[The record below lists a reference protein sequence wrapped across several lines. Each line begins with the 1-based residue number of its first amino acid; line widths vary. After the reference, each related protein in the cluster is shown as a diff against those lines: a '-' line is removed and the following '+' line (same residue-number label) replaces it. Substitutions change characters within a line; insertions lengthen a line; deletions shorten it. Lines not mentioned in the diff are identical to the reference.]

1 MDSKHHSP
9 SLLLLLVF
17 LLIPLTLSEGE
28 TKVWINQVDGYSKL
42 VPCAQDPLSTIV
54 RGMASGCGDDNS
66 YTSYTC
72 FCTGSSSKMATIISK
87 AVSTTCRNSSAP
99 QQISSALD
107 VFDQYC
113 AIGVAA
119 GTTIAP
125 LHSASATATPAASSA
140 LATQTA
146 GAADA
151 SSSSSTSRTT
161 AIAAGVAVPVATI
174 ALAVGAFFLYRARR
188 QKAEHAEGGE
198 KTVCEADAAAVDG
211 GAVGELPPDQRFE
224 APSGEPAL
232 RHELDSDPKG
242 SGVVEKDGEPV
253 VLCGLFVPA

>member
-17 LLIPLTLSEGE
+17 LLIPRTLSEGE
-28 TKVWINQVDGYSKL
+28 TKIWINQVDGYSKL

-125 LHSASATATPAASSA
+125 LHCEFPRAARERKRERNRVLIGISSQRDGNSSRKLSARN
-140 LATQTA
+140 
-146 GAADA
+146 AD
-151 SSSSSTSRTT
+151 R
-161 AIAAGVAVPVATI
+161 G
-174 ALAVGAFFLYRARR
+174 
-188 QKAEHAEGGE
+188 K
-198 KTVCEADAAAVDG
+198 
-211 GAVGELPPDQRFE
+211 
-224 APSGEPAL
+224 
-232 RHELDSDPKG
+232 
-242 SGVVEKDGEPV
+242 
-253 VLCGLFVPA
+253 LCGLFVPA